1 MGKLFFPSIVVVM
14 GLTYLIAMGLL
25 FFLFFPMG
33 YSFIYA
39 QKRSGK
45 KSGPMDC

>member
-25 FFLFFPMG
+25 F

-39 QKRSGK
+39 QKKGEK
-45 KSGPMDC
+45 N